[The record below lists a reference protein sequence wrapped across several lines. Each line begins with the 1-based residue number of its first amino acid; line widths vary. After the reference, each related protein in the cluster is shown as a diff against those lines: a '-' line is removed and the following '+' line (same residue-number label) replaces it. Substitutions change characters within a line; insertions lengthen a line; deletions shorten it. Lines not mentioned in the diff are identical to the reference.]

1 MGGGNEGRGRP
12 HRCPPQNT
20 GWLEAGASLAGGQDP
35 KGTVGFAGHALCA
48 QPPPDSPLWLSFLV
62 PTGRHRHS
70 SPVMSFRPEGS
81 VLCSKER
88 RPIRPTRQQD
98 QLQPPGSLRWSPERR
113 RAVPPCSSRSLRSIW
128 LPRGPAPPVGSPHV
142 PQGRP
147 QEELVYSLHSTG
159 DRPSPHT
166 AHQWAHFLSRQLPHT
181 TTATVPAAS
190 SQRQLPLL
198 LPSPRNCRS
207 LPPCNCPSCPS
218 PLPRSPQLPNQP
230 GILFLLPS
238 APDTHL
244 TAPTL
249 SSLGRRKGHFS

>member
-48 QPPPDSPLWLSFLV
+48 QPSPDSPLWLSFLV

-128 LPRGPAPPVGSPHV
+128 LPRGQHLPWVHPMSHRAGPRRSWFTHYILQGTGPLLTLPTSGHISSLDSFLTQLPQLSPLLHLSANCPFSSPPPATAAPSLPATVLPAPH
-142 PQGRP
+142 
-147 QEELVYSLHSTG
+147 HC
-159 DRPSPHT
+159 
-166 AHQWAHFLSRQLPHT
+166 
-181 TTATVPAAS
+181 PA
-190 SQRQLPLL
+190 
-198 LPSPRNCRS
+198 PRNS
-207 LPPCNCPSCPS
+207 QISPAFFFSS
-218 PLPRSPQLPNQP
+218 PLPRTHTSRRRPSPP
-230 GILFLLPS
+230 
-238 APDTHL
+238 
-244 TAPTL
+244 
-249 SSLGRRKGHFS
+249 